1 MQGTKQTMATPEP
14 LTVPGV
20 RCEESTVP
28 WEALLVPP
36 VQQIGYRA
44 KQVSMPQS
52 GRCQGFGG
60 ATTQIVVFRAI
71 ELKPLLP
78 VQLVF

>member
-1 MQGTKQTMATPEP
+1 M
-14 LTVPGV
+14 
-20 RCEESTVP
+20 
-28 WEALLVPP
+28 LLEFIYISPYH
-36 VQQIGYRA
+36 YRA
-44 KQVSMPQS
+44 KQVSMSQP

-78 VQLVF
+78 V